1 MFSITG
7 QVLKVF
13 KAPEGKTKTGE
24 SYGGDHRVQ
33 LLGTLRL
40 KNGEVK
46 NELMTLGMPSKWGVE
61 LFKCIGSTITIP
73 VAVMASGNV
82 IRAFIPDTEELPKY
96 GETIGVK
103 K

>member
-13 KAPEGKTKTGE
+13 KAPEGKTKAGE
-24 SYGGDHRVQ
+24 NYGGDYRLQ
-33 LLGTLRL
+33 LLGTQRL

-46 NELMTLGMPSKWGVE
+46 NELVTLSMPSKWGVD

-73 VAVMASGNV
+73 VAVMASNSV
-82 IRAFIPDTEELPKY
+82 VKAYIPDGEEMPKVS
-96 GETIGVK
+96 ETIGVK

>member
-13 KAPEGKTKTGE
+13 KAPEGKTKAGE
-24 SYGGDHRVQ
+24 NYGGDYRLQ
-33 LLGTLRL
+33 LLGSLKL

-46 NELMTLGMPSKWGVE
+46 NELVTLGMPSKWGVD
-61 LFKCIGSTITIP
+61 LFKCIGSMITVP

-82 IRAFIPDTEELPKY
+82 VKAYIPDNEDMPKI
-96 GETIGVK
+96 GDSIGVK

>member
-13 KAPEGKTKTGE
+13 KAPEGKTKAGE
-24 SYGGDHRVQ
+24 NYGGDYRLQ
-33 LLGTLRL
+33 LLGTQRL

-46 NELMTLGMPSKWGVE
+46 NELVTLSMPSKWGVD
-61 LFKCIGSTITIP
+61 LFKCIGSSITIP

-82 IRAFIPDTEELPKY
+82 VKAYIPDGEEMPKAV
-96 GETIGVK
+96 ESVGVK